1 MNNSKAAQ
9 QTHEHYVRK
18 EEKYEKGEGEKPP
31 LKSAAIGKILKEIPS
46 REPAFQEKILNS
58 VLREASILTA
68 CGRDFRTGPEFQR
81 YQLLVQQTIRENQ
94 DNINELDEETKGLS
108 QEEKLKAAHK
118 KFASVYLDAT
128 TSEEVKKFR
137 ENLPETT
144 HKYTGEKLR
153 IPYPKGIAQT
163 NPYLGDPVNYPHVS
177 IPVPSSSSDPKK
189 CVTKPLFKSKNGAT
203 KSTSSPDPKSSSSSS
218 SFESP
223 KGTEPENQSSPST
236 QKKGKEPESGK
247 KKKEF
252 SGLKKG
258 FLL

>member
-1 MNNSKAAQ
+1 MTAR

-18 EEKYEKGEGEKPP
+18 EEKFEKGEGEKPP

-46 REPAFQEKILNS
+46 REPAFQEKVLNS

-68 CGRDFRTGPEFQR
+68 CGRDFRFGPEFQR
-81 YQLLVQQTIRENQ
+81 YQSLVHQTIRENQ

-137 ENLPETT
+137 ENFPETT

-153 IPYPKGIAQT
+153 VPYPKGIAQT
-163 NPYLGDPVNYPHVS
+163 NPYLGDPANYPHVY
-177 IPVPSSSSDPKK
+177 IPVPPSSSE
-189 CVTKPLFKSKNGAT
+189 
-203 KSTSSPDPKSSSSSS
+203 SSSSSS
-218 SFESP
+218 SSSRAVPESSNSSSSSSSSSSSASP
-223 KGTEPENQSSPST
+223 TGTEPANQSSPSN
-236 QKKGKEPESGK
+236 QKEGKEPESGK